1 MLTIFVGF
9 DSDGTFRAD
18 DQWVDPGVFENG
30 IVQNLIGQDT
40 QKLWSHDQKKTLQR
54 YYLKKEPEEKVL
66 AIQEDL
72 NLFYH
77 MFTESMLNV
86 FGKVSYKRFNDFIQ
100 RL

>member
-40 QKLWSHDQKKTLQR
+40 QKLWSHD
-54 YYLKKEPEEKVL
+54 
-66 AIQEDL
+66 
-72 NLFYH
+72 
-77 MFTESMLNV
+77 
-86 FGKVSYKRFNDFIQ
+86 
-100 RL
+100 